1 MKIYIAGQGC
11 PRCKETEN
19 IVRKACEEMKINA
32 EVEQLYDVKKM
43 AEFGVTITPAVIIE
57 NKIVLSGRV
66 PDIEEMKKILKEMK

>member
-32 EVEQLYDVKKM
+32 EVE
-43 AEFGVTITPAVIIE
+43 
-57 NKIVLSGRV
+57 
-66 PDIEEMKKILKEMK
+66 